1 MSLCAH
7 FLFFKYWEFI
17 ITSPESMIE
26 IPGNIILVIC
36 LLRCLHYFLQSHIRR
51 AQTFWLAGVLIFI
64 TAIRR
69 ELNYLPDL
77 FVPNNFTLLSRSY
90 DWWEDMV
97 LTVIYL
103 VVVGLLVHSWRYLW
117 ALLKKAPLSLY
128 GSVAVLAVVQ
138 YMGENAI
145 LFPKDFGVFVEE
157 ISETIIYAVVLIYLW
172 RLNISD
178 YANQQKEASE
188 LHYQT
193 STR

>member
-1 MSLCAH
+1 
-7 FLFFKYWEFI
+7 
-17 ITSPESMIE
+17 MIE

-51 AQTFWLAGVLIFI
+51 AQTFWLAGVLIFV

-103 VVVGLLVHSWRYLW
+103 VVVGLLIHSWRYLW

-157 ISETIIYAVVLIYLW
+157 LSETIIYAVALIYLW

>member
-1 MSLCAH
+1 
-7 FLFFKYWEFI
+7 
-17 ITSPESMIE
+17 MIE

-51 AQTFWLAGVLIFI
+51 AQTFWLASMLIFV

-77 FVPNNFTLLSRSY
+77 FIPADFTLLSRSY
-90 DWWEDMV
+90 DWWEHMV

-103 VVVGLLVHSWRYLW
+103 IVVGLLIHSWRYLW
-117 ALLKKAPLSLY
+117 ALLKKVPLSLY
-128 GSVAVLAVVQ
+128 FGVAVLAIVQ

-157 ISETIIYAVVLIYLW
+157 TSETIIYATALIYLW
-172 RLNISD
+172 RLNVSD
-178 YANQQKEASE
+178 DTSQQKDTSE

>member
-1 MSLCAH
+1 VSLCAH

-51 AQTFWLAGVLIFI
+51 AQTFWLAGVLIFF

-103 VVVGLLVHSWRYLW
+103 VVVGLLIHSWRYLW

-138 YMGENAI
+138 YMGEMPYCSLKI
-145 LFPKDFGVFVEE
+145 LVF
-157 ISETIIYAVVLIYLW
+157 SSKSFR
-172 RLNISD
+172 RLSSMLLPSYICGD
-178 YANQQKEASE
+178 
-188 LHYQT
+188 
-193 STR
+193 

>member
-1 MSLCAH
+1 
-7 FLFFKYWEFI
+7 
-17 ITSPESMIE
+17 MIE

-36 LLRCLHYFLQSHIRR
+36 LLRCLHYFFQSHIRR

-77 FVPNNFTLLSRSY
+77 FVPSDFTLLSRSY

-103 VVVGLLVHSWRYLW
+103 TIVGLLIHSWRYLW

-145 LFPKDFGVFVEE
+145 VFPNTVGGLVEE
-157 ISETIIYAVVLIYLW
+157 ISETILYVVVLIYLW
-172 RLNISD
+172 RLNVSD
-178 YANQQKEASE
+178 DTSQQKDASE

>member
-1 MSLCAH
+1 
-7 FLFFKYWEFI
+7 
-17 ITSPESMIE
+17 MIE

-36 LLRCLHYFLQSHIRR
+36 LLRCLHYFLQSHITR
-51 AQTFWLAGVLIFI
+51 AQTFWLAGVLIFV

-77 FVPNNFTLLSRSY
+77 FVPSDFTLLSRSY

-103 VVVGLLVHSWRYLW
+103 IIVGLLIHSWRYLW

-128 GSVAVLAVVQ
+128 GSVAVLAIVQ

-145 LFPKDFGVFVEE
+145 VFPSTVGGFVEE
-157 ISETIIYAVVLIYLW
+157 ISETIIYAVVLTYLW

-178 YANQQKEASE
+178 DKNRRNGSSD

-193 STR
+193 STQ

>member
-1 MSLCAH
+1 
-7 FLFFKYWEFI
+7 
-17 ITSPESMIE
+17 
-26 IPGNIILVIC
+26 
-36 LLRCLHYFLQSHIRR
+36 
-51 AQTFWLAGVLIFI
+51 
-64 TAIRR
+64 
-69 ELNYLPDL
+69 
-77 FVPNNFTLLSRSY
+77 
-90 DWWEDMV
+90 MV

-103 VVVGLLVHSWRYLW
+103 VVVVLLIHSWRYLW

-157 ISETIIYAVVLIYLW
+157 ISETIIYAVALIYLW

-178 YANQQKEASE
+178 YANQQKDASE

>member
-1 MSLCAH
+1 
-7 FLFFKYWEFI
+7 
-17 ITSPESMIE
+17 MIE

-36 LLRCLHYFLQSHIRR
+36 LLRCLHYFMQSHIRR

-77 FVPNNFTLLSRSY
+77 FVPSDFTLLSRSY

-103 VVVGLLVHSWRYLW
+103 TIVGLLIHSWRYLW

-128 GSVAVLAVVQ
+128 GSVAILAVVQ

-145 LFPKDFGVFVEE
+145 VFPNTVGGLVEE
-157 ISETIIYAVVLIYLW
+157 TSETILYVVVLTYLW

-178 YANQQKEASE
+178 DTNQRKGSSE